1 MEDCVKQSSIYM
13 IQKRRENFSNDQ
25 TAAKEE
31 ASSCYEDEGRLAESH
46 IQSKV
51 IQPRPES
58 ISII

>member
-1 MEDCVKQSSIYM
+1 M